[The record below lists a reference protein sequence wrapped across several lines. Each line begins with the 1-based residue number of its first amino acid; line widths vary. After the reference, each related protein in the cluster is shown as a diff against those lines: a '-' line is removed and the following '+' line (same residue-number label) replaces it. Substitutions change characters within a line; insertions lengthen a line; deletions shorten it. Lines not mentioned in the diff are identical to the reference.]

1 MDDYG
6 NAIRVMTVEAGKL
19 AKVFGDGSSAPIGL
33 TALAAYDQAHYYQGN
48 GQDEEDMTWA
58 VAQAG
63 SGPEVCK
70 GIHDIRHAAQVEK
83 EVWCVLQS
91 LTEVTQT
98 QGAEIALLKARML
111 ALETENE
118 GLRTNIVNMEHRCTC
133 THNGGGL

>member
-1 MDDYG
+1 MSEDTAGYAQWAERLGKVRLVRTGEFGGLVVADG
-6 NAIRVMTVEAGKL
+6 DGPDEEVMTY
-19 AKVFGDGSSAPIGL
+19 APK
-33 TALAAYDQAHYYQGN
+33 TAEEWLRAAAW
-48 GQDEEDMTWA
+48 ER
-58 VAQAG
+58 
-63 SGPEVCK
+63 PCK